1 MANPVQPPLN
11 TPPLPRSHD
20 LFVSPWA
27 LFFTT
32 LANASGGGNA
42 PANADYVL
50 TAPDASLPNARVAT
64 TSPTIAVDTAT
75 AAQIKWNL
83 RDTTVTPGTYG
94 DSTHIPQVTFDA
106 QGRATAASNIAIA
119 VDSQRYMPV
128 FVGGLA
134 VTAGDILI
142 AIPWDVPTS

>member
-11 TPPLPRSHD
+11 TPPLPHD
-20 LFVSPWA
+20 TKLFVSPWA

-64 TSPTIAVDTAT
+64 TTTTIAVDLAT

-83 RDTTVTPGTYG
+83 RDTAVTPGTYG
-94 DSTHIPQVTFDA
+94 DSAHVGQFTVDQ
-106 QGRATAASNIAIA
+106 QGRLTFAANVLLDI
-119 VDSQRYMPV
+119 QRYMPV

-134 VTAGDILI
+134 VTSGDVLI